1 MSHVRRA
8 VAWCTTL
15 TAAFSFMLFLTS
27 PAHAADP
34 ASQATADAAV
44 AWLKTQQQSD
54 GGFELAMFPGFETRD
69 AALAIAEDA
78 QTGTVWSTSEAVA
91 ALAAL
96 HFGGT
101 PAGATPLDAL
111 DDFGATVTTAGAAAK
126 TIVLSAAPLGL
137 DPSAFDPAG
146 DGSPVNLVAL
156 LDAGCGADTASFG
169 PAFSDTLY
177 AVLAK
182 RLVCGTPPAAA
193 LATVRGAQQANG
205 GWNFNGDPTGTDLDP
220 DTTALAVE
228 ALVAGG
234 ADASDPAVHAA
245 LGFFAANQQVSGAWQ
260 SFGADDPNSTSLA
273 ILAITAAGYD
283 VDSSCWRDT
292 ADPAAAGTAY
302 PSPTAWLRSRQLAN
316 PPADAGR
323 IASPNDAFGVNT
335 FATSQTV
342 EGLLRT
348 WLPITTATAQTCP
361 VPVTP
366 PTTTPGGSGATA
378 PVATEAVAVAVTPRF
393 TG

>member
-1 MSHVRRA
+1 MSQVRRA

-15 TAAFSFMLFLTS
+15 TAAFSFTLFSS
-27 PAHAADP
+27 PAQAADP

-69 AALAIAEDA
+69 ASLAIAEDA
-78 QTGTVWSTSEAVA
+78 QTGTTWSTTEALD

-111 DDFGATVTTAGAAAK
+111 DAFGATVTTAGAAAK
-126 TIVLSAAPLGL
+126 TIVLTASPLGL

-146 DGSPVNLVAL
+146 DGTPVDLVAL
-156 LDAGCGADTASFG
+156 LDSGCGADTASFG

-177 AVLAK
+177 GVLAK
-182 RLVCGTPPAAA
+182 KLVCGTPPPAA
-193 LATVRGAQQANG
+193 LAAVRAAQQANG
-205 GWNFNGDPTGTDLDP
+205 GWNFNGDPTGTDVDP
-220 DTTALAVE
+220 DTTAVAVE
-228 ALVAGG
+228 GLVAGG

-245 LGFFAANQQVSGAWQ
+245 LAFYAANHQASGAWQ
-260 SFGADDPNSTSLA
+260 SFGTDDPNSTSLS
-273 ILAITAAGYD
+273 ILAITATGFD

-292 ADPAAAGTAY
+292 ADPGAAGSAY
-302 PSPTAWLRSRQLAN
+302 ASPTAWLRSQQLTA

-323 IASPNDAFGVNT
+323 IASPNDSFGVNT

-342 EGLLRT
+342 EGLLRS
-348 WLPITTATAQTCP
+348 WLPITVAAAPTCA
-361 VPVTP
+361 VPLTP
-366 PTTTPGGSGATA
+366 LTPGSGAPTPA
-378 PVATEAVAVAVTPRF
+378 AEAVAVSPHF

>member
-1 MSHVRRA
+1 MSQVRRA

-15 TAAFSFMLFLTS
+15 TAAFSFTLFFSS
-27 PAHAADP
+27 PAPAADS

-69 AALAIAEDA
+69 ASLAIAEDA
-78 QTGTVWSTSEAVA
+78 QTGTTWSTTEALDAVGA
-91 ALAAL
+91 V

-111 DDFGATVTTAGAAAK
+111 DAFAATVTTAGAAAK
-126 TIVLSAAPLGL
+126 TIVLSASPLGL
-137 DPSAFDPAG
+137 DPAAFDPAG
-146 DGSPVNLVAL
+146 NGTPVNLVAL
-156 LDAGCGADTASFG
+156 LDAGCSADTASFG

-177 AVLAK
+177 GVLAK
-182 RLVCGTPPAAA
+182 KLVCGAPPAAA
-193 LATVRGAQQANG
+193 LATVRAAQQANG
-205 GWNFNGDPTGTDLDP
+205 GWNFNGDPTGTDLDI

-228 ALVAGG
+228 SLVAGG
-234 ADASDPAVHAA
+234 ADASDPTVHAA
-245 LGFFAANQQVSGAWQ
+245 LGFLATQHQVSGAWQ

-273 ILAITAAGYD
+273 ILAVTATGFD
-283 VDSSCWRDT
+283 VESSCWRDT
-292 ADPAAAGTAY
+292 ADPTATGSAY
-302 PSPTAWLRSRQLAN
+302 ASPTAWLRSQQLTA

-323 IASPNDAFGVNT
+323 IASPNDSFGVNT

-342 EGLLRT
+342 EGLLRS
-348 WLPITTATAQTCP
+348 WLPITVAATQACA
-361 VPVTP
+361 VSVTP
-366 PTTTPGGSGATA
+366 VSGGPA
-378 PVATEAVAVAVTPRF
+378 PAAEAVAVSPHF